1 MATPMVAADRQRPER
16 AVVGQG
22 AFIAAIM
29 VRACVVAS
37 LVAWSATAEAYM
49 GYPPVVDTWLGKDGL
64 VQKIE
69 PTMGCQ
75 LCHVN
80 DQGGTVELKPF
91 GNLLVASYGLPK
103 TAEEDVA
110 LRGALAELQAANPTL
125 FADMQKGIDPND
137 DPALTAHELPQP
149 EYGCSTATARP
160 RGGPDWAPIFLALVR
175 FRSSRGG
182 RRRRLRQASPRAPG

>member
-1 MATPMVAADRQRPER
+1 MRPNALVAR
-16 AVVGQG
+16 G
-22 AFIAAIM
+22 
-29 VRACVVAS
+29 CVVVS
-37 LVAWSATAEAYM
+37 LVAWSATADAYM

-75 LCHVN
+75 LCHVS

-103 TAEEDVA
+103 TAEEDAA
-110 LRGALAELQAANPTL
+110 LTGALAELKAANAIL
-125 FADMQKGIDPND
+125 YADMQKGIDPNE

-149 EYGCSTATARP
+149 EYGCSAGTAPDAP
-160 RGGPDWAPIFLALVR
+160 RWSAILLAIVPLAA
-175 FRSSRGG
+175 G
-182 RRRRLRQASPRAPG
+182 RRGSRRPARR